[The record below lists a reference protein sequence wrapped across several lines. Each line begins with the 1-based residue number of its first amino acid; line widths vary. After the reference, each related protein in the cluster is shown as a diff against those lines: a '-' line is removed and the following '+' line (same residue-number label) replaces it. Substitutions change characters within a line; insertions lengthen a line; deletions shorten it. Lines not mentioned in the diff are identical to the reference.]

1 MNKHSHIHV
10 TSVILSEGDNRL
22 LFKLQLFYFFLLV
35 KCNVQITMTCSK
47 DMFKIRT
54 PR

>member
-22 LFKLQLFYFFLLV
+22 LFKLQLFFIFFTGEM
-35 KCNVQITMTCSK
+35 QCSNNH
-47 DMFKIRT
+47 DMFKRHV
-54 PR
+54 